1 VLGSLSLR
9 ARLVLGVIV
18 LAAVGLTIAD
28 VATYT
33 ALRSFLLDR
42 VDNTLNAVHPGAE
55 QLVFGGG
62 RGPGQGGLGNQLA
75 GDCIQVRQVSGPV
88 VATHC
93 TPPFPGGETPATPSF
108 PETISLPRRSNTP
121 GGDRVRFLT
130 VGSAGGGDRYR
141 VRASI
146 EASAPG
152 YVLLIAAPLNEVDST
167 LHRLLLIELLVTA
180 AALAG
185 LAALGLWVVRLGLR
199 PLRRIEQTA
208 TAITA
213 GDLSHRVDVTNERTE
228 VGRVGQ
234 ALNEMLDRL
243 EASDRRLR
251 RFVADASHELRTPLA
266 AVRAYAELFSRG
278 ASSRPEDLGRAMSG
292 ITRESERMSELVE
305 ELLLL
310 ARLDEGRPLEREPVQ
325 LDALVGEAVDTA
337 RAVEPGRPIELVTEP
352 LVVLGDRG
360 SLRRIVDNLLAN
372 VRSHTP
378 PGAPASV
385 TVGREDGRAFVEVAD
400 AGPGLSE
407 DDAAR
412 VFERFYRSDPSR
424 ARASG
429 GAGLGLSIVAAVAE
443 AHGGKATVRSEPG
456 GGARFR
462 IELPVNS

>member
-1 VLGSLSLR
+1 MLRSLSLR

-18 LAAVGLTIAD
+18 LAAVGLAIAD

-55 QLVFGGG
+55 QLVFGG
-62 RGPGQGGLGNQLA
+62 RGPGQGGLGDQLA
-75 GDCIQVRQVSGPV
+75 GDCIQVRHVSGPL

-93 TPPFPGGETPATPSF
+93 TPAFPGGETPPTPSF
-108 PETISLPRRSNTP
+108 PKTISLPSSSNTP

-130 VGSAGGGDRYR
+130 VGSVHGDHRYR
-141 VRASI
+141 VRASV
-146 EASAPG
+146 EARDPG
-152 YVLLIAAPLNEVDST
+152 YVLLIAEPLNEVDGT

-185 LAALGLWVVRLGLR
+185 LAGLGLWVVRLGLR
-199 PLRRIEQTA
+199 PLSRIEETA

-228 VGRVGQ
+228 VGRVGR
-234 ALNEMLDRL
+234 AMNEMLDRL
-243 EASDRRLR
+243 ETSDRRLR

-278 ASSRPEDLGRAMSG
+278 ASSRPEDLARAMFG
-292 ITRESERMSELVE
+292 ITRESERMSDLVE

-325 LDALVGEAVDTA
+325 LDVLVGEAVDTA
-337 RAVEPGRPIELVTEP
+337 RALEPGRPIELATEP
-352 LVVLGDRG
+352 LEVLGDRG

-378 PGAPASV
+378 PAAPASV
-385 TVGREDGRAFVEVAD
+385 TVGNVDDRAFVEVTD
-400 AGPGLSE
+400 TGPGLSDE
-407 DDAAR
+407 DAAR

-424 ARASG
+424 ARANG

-443 AHGGKATVRSEPG
+443 AHGGTASVRSESG
-456 GGARFR
+456 GGSSFR
-462 IELPVNS
+462 IELPLRS